1 MQDLFID
8 PYQTIDA
15 GNNSISVDSTDI
27 YESYLQP
34 DNYEEEYQELD
45 DYEVDSFFES
55 SQLHRLVHTQPIHLI
70 NQQEI
75 MDYTPQPQQLVVED
89 DRDKK
94 SFISPMMTSRS
105 SSMSSTFSKRTSTFG
120 NYYDSI
126 YEEVDSESEDFGV
139 FFGGKEQSKPLYSA
153 FYSICNP
160 ETTETYQTEASVPRA
175 YACRDAMLDLSSRNI
190 AQDETIRATADR
202 SYHYSIQTSN
212 TVPATGGNMHQPSEE
227 EIQFVKAI
235 NLKLSRYAGYFTAGS
250 KDQEYSD
257 KVRFQEISYKFS
269 KTYFQ

>member
-1 MQDLFID
+1 MFINT
-8 PYQTIDA
+8 QHNELA
-15 GNNSISVDSTDI
+15 ANGSLAAKSKDI
-27 YESYLQP
+27 YDCYLQP
-34 DNYEEEYQELD
+34 DNYEEEYEELD

-55 SQLHRLVHTQPIHLI
+55 SQLHHLVHTQPIHLV
-70 NQQEI
+70 NKQEI
-75 MDYTPQPQQLVVED
+75 IDYMPQTQQLVVEED
-89 DRDKK
+89 QEKK
-94 SFISPMMTSRS
+94 EFISPMMTSRS
-105 SSMSSTFSKRTSTFG
+105 SSMSSTFSKRTSAYR

-126 YEEVDSESEDFGV
+126 HEETNSEYEDYDV
-139 FFGGKEQSKPLYSA
+139 FFGAKEQNKSLYSA
-153 FYSICNP
+153 FYSIYNNP
-160 ETTETYQTEASVPRA
+160 ETTEAYNNDASVPRT
-175 YACRDAMLDLSSRNI
+175 YACEDATIDLSSRGI
-190 AQDETIRATADR
+190 AEDESVLETTDR

-212 TVPATGGNMHQPSEE
+212 AVPAASCVHQPTDE